1 MKKILIIHNKYR
13 NIGGEDTSV
22 ANEVNF
28 LNDYYEIEILY
39 FENKALSSSPGVM
52 PSILTPQIP
61 QANSGL
67 KEV

>member
-28 LNDYYEIEILY
+28 LKDYYEIEILY
-39 FENKALSSSPGVM
+39 FENNITNFIFNKYLY
-52 PSILTPQIP
+52 
-61 QANSGL
+61 
-67 KEV
+67 E